1 MEGEP
6 DADRLGA
13 DASVEGVLDRLPDKR
28 SDMTIVELVV
38 ARADEKLL
46 LERIGLD
53 RPRRPFRE
61 LPRQLCLES
70 CCHACPRKRPRRR
83 FRHLRPI
90 RAPRC
95 RCPAAVAL
103 LPQCQGGPSPVKPPA
118 STAGMRLI
126 GRREGTRRSRSSP
139 LEPGG
144 ERPVRGPRWLGAEG
158 LLEEGLAAR
167 ERGRSRCFPWMSPLD
182 APPPSSRMYR
192 RRLTSIMRLETR
204 RSRP

>member
-28 SDMTIVELVV
+28 GDMSIVELVV
-38 ARADEKLL
+38 ARSDEKLL

-70 CCHACPRKRPRRR
+70 CCHACPRSRPRRR
-83 FRHLRPI
+83 FRNLCPI

-103 LPQCQGGPSPVKPPA
+103 LPQCQGGTIPGQ
-118 STAGMRLI
+118 TAGVHR
-126 GRREGTRRSRSSP
+126 GDEADWAARGGTAEPLVAPSSP
-139 LEPGG
+139 AGPAG
-144 ERPVRGPRWLGAEG
+144 ERPVRGPRWPGAEG
-158 LLEEGLAAR
+158 LLDGGLAAR
-167 ERGRSRCFPWMSPLD
+167 ERPPAKRGLLRYKPLRGSRIGLRRPGRVGF
-182 APPPSSRMYR
+182 
-192 RRLTSIMRLETR
+192 
-204 RSRP
+204 